1 VTVGYNA
8 WLCGLVL
15 QWVLVWVF
23 ERLDL
28 EIDIEI
34 RPVQMNPVKETD
46 VQYSFDRG
54 VLEPRILRVG
64 EEILLVEDEQ
74 PDAAGRN
81 IQYFRP

>member
-1 VTVGYNA
+1 
-8 WLCGLVL
+8 
-15 QWVLVWVF
+15 VF

-28 EIDIEI
+28 EIDVEI
-34 RPVQMNPVKETD
+34 RPVQMNPVEETD
-46 VQYSFDRG
+46 VQDSFDRG

-64 EEILLVEDEQ
+64 QEILLVEDEQ